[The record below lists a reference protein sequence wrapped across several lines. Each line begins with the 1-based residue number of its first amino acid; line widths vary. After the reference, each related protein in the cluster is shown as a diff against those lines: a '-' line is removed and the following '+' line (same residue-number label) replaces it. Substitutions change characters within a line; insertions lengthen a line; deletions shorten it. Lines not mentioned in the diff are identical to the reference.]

1 MKKNNN
7 KTITFI
13 ISGIIII
20 ALLTVLIY
28 NFTKKDYLTKLNYLQ
43 FFEKWEN
50 NESFALV
57 ISQTQCKFCAKY
69 LPKIKNIA
77 NKYELEI
84 FYVETDEFTA
94 DESSAF
100 SNLLSYTGTPTT
112 IFITNGEETSKATR
126 INGNATEEKII
137 NKFKVNGFIK

>member
-1 MKKNNN
+1 MN
-7 KTITFI
+7 ITQDKLYNRQ
-13 ISGIIII
+13 G
-20 ALLTVLIY
+20 LLSS
-28 NFTKKDYLTKLNYLQ
+28 K
-43 FFEKWEN
+43 
-50 NESFALV
+50 
-57 ISQTQCKFCAKY
+57 CKFCAKY

-112 IFITNGEETSKATR
+112 VFITNGEETSKATR